1 MKLSDWR
8 DPLINDKKDSR
19 LLIPRPYP
27 RDGWTLNFGQP
38 LTWVFLIVLIVVIV
52 LCAVFIQ

>member
-1 MKLSDWR
+1 MKLSNWG
-8 DPLINDKKDSR
+8 DPLINDKKDQR

-38 LTWVFLIVLIVVIV
+38 VTWIFLVLLAVIV
-52 LCAVFIQ
+52 IFCVVFIR

>member
-1 MKLSDWR
+1 MKSSIWK
-8 DPLINDKKDSR
+8 DPLIKDKKDSR

-38 LTWVFLIVLIVVIV
+38 LTWVFLVAIVGVVIF
-52 LCAVFIQ
+52 CIVFS